1 MDVHLIASPIIS
13 PNMCSTD
20 FNSVKSRVGSAKSA
34 AFGRLSSEYLANLSE
49 SWNAFDDIV
58 WIRVYPCVF
67 ASGFIRAINMD
78 RSQSQLAKKY

>member
-20 FNSVKSRVGSAKSA
+20 FSVKSRVGSAKSA